1 MMNLINEYSIIIG
14 GVCIAFLVPIY
25 FIVTKFVFKKSKDK
39 NITQKIQ
46 AGNNSTNIQSGKDI
60 KF

>member
-1 MMNLINEYSIIIG
+1 MNLINEYSIIIG